1 MSRAAQTPE
10 EAAPVEVV
18 DLTFIGVEAI
28 DEGRLRA
35 VLRTKER
42 SWLPW
47 KEGRPFDR
55 DALQADLLRIVAY
68 YRDHGFRNA
77 RVVSSDIDVDAEI
90 DDTSDLVNEV
100 GLSSLQLMEL
110 VELIEDRFDV
120 SFPLNDLADVRT
132 ITDLANAI
140 ERLTARRR

>member
-1 MSRAAQTPE
+1 MSK
-10 EAAPVEVV
+10 V
-18 DLTFIGVEAI
+18 
-28 DEGRLRA
+28 
-35 VLRTKER
+35 
-42 SWLPW
+42 
-47 KEGRPFDR
+47 
-55 DALQADLLRIVAY
+55 ADYAEQLKQLV
-68 YRDHGFRNA
+68 NEL
-77 RVVSSDIDVDAEI
+77 DIDVEAEI